1 MPSHS
6 VAILSAM
13 KNLSLA
19 FAPRLYAQFRWMAAL
34 SVALLV
40 GCAAPKPPVPG
51 APPWALTHWTAQDQI
66 AWHEVQFP
74 AKSPTLYS
82 LDTQAPPNSQGQRTA
97 LKADAHESASM
108 LRTAVRI
115 EPGNLAH
122 VSFSWLV
129 PALIDKAD
137 MAHRDLDDS
146 PVRVVLAFE
155 GDRSTFSPKN
165 AMLNELARLVTG
177 EEMPYATLMYVWC
190 NQRPVG
196 SVIHNPRTDRIRKI
210 VVESGAQGLE
220 QWRSYERDIRADF
233 VQAFGEAPG
242 ALVGIGLMT
251 DSDNTH
257 SNTVAWYGPIAL
269 R

>member
-1 MPSHS
+1 
-6 VAILSAM
+6 M
-13 KNLSLA
+13 KYQRQARTPASYGPLL
-19 FAPRLYAQFRWMAAL
+19 FVGTLL
-34 SVALLV
+34 LALLT
-40 GCAAPKPPVPG
+40 GCAAPKPPTPATQPV
-51 APPWALTHWTAQDQI
+51 ALMRWAAQDQ
-66 AWHEVQFP
+66 ATWKDVQFP
-74 AKSPTLYS
+74 AKSPTVYS
-82 LDTQAPPNSQGQRTA
+82 LDTDAPSNGSGQRTA
-97 LKADAHESASM
+97 LKADSRSSVSM
-108 LRTAVRI
+108 VRTPVRI
-115 EPGNLAH
+115 EAADVAQ

-137 MAHRDLDDS
+137 MALRDFDDS
-146 PVRVVLAFE
+146 PVRLVLAFE

-196 SVIHNPRTDRIRKI
+196 SVIQNPRTDRIRKI
-210 VVESGAQGLE
+210 VVESGAQGLK
-220 QWRSYERDIRADF
+220 QWRNYERNIRADF
-233 VQAFGEAPG
+233 ERAFGEAPG

-257 SNTVAWYGPIAL
+257 SNAVAWYGPIAL

>member
-1 MPSHS
+1 MA
-6 VAILSAM
+6 VLIGAM
-13 KNLSLA
+13 LA
-19 FAPRLYAQFRWMAAL
+19 
-34 SVALLV
+34 
-40 GCAAPKPPVPG
+40 GCAALKPMVPPVQPSVH
-51 APPWALTHWTAQDQI
+51 LQWTAQDQA

-74 AKSPTLYS
+74 AKSPTVYS
-82 LDTQAPPNSQGQRTA
+82 LDTLAPPDGNGQRTA
-97 LKADAHESASM
+97 LKADAQSSASM
-108 LRTAVRI
+108 LRTPVRI
-115 EPGNLAH
+115 EPNVLAH

-129 PALIDKAD
+129 PALIDHAD
-137 MAHRDLDDS
+137 MAQRDFDDS
-146 PVRVVLAFE
+146 PVRLVLAFE

-190 NQRPVG
+190 NQRPVE

-210 VVESGAQGLE
+210 VVESGDQGLK

-233 VQAFGEAPG
+233 VHAYGEAPG
-242 ALVGIGLMT
+242 ALVGVGLMT

-257 SNTVAWYGPIAL
+257 SNAIAWYGPIAL

>member
-1 MPSHS
+1 
-6 VAILSAM
+6 M
-13 KNLSLA
+13 KNLRLA
-19 FAPRLYAQFRWMAAL
+19 LMPRPHAWFRWMAIL
-34 SVALLV
+34 SMALLV
-40 GCAAPKPPVPG
+40 ACAAPRSPMTG
-51 APPWALTHWTAQDQI
+51 AQPSAFMQWTAQEQA

-74 AKSPTLYS
+74 AKSPTLYA
-82 LDTQAPPNSQGQRTA
+82 LDTQAPPDGSGQRTA
-97 LKADAHESASM
+97 LKADAQESASM
-108 LRTAVRI
+108 LRTSVRV
-115 EPGNLAH
+115 EPAQLSQ

-137 MAHRDLDDS
+137 MAQRDFDDS
-146 PVRVVLAFE
+146 PVRLVLAFE

-177 EEMPYATLMYVWC
+177 EEMPYATLMYVWS

-210 VVESGAQGLE
+210 VVESGTQGLE
-220 QWRSYERDIRADF
+220 QWRNYERDIRADF
-233 VQAFGEAPG
+233 EHAFGEAPG
-242 ALVGIGLMT
+242 ALVGIGVMT
-251 DSDNTH
+251 DSDNTR

>member
-1 MPSHS
+1 M
-6 VAILSAM
+6 
-13 KNLSLA
+13 LA
-19 FAPRLYAQFRWMAAL
+19 
-34 SVALLV
+34 
-40 GCAAPKPPVPG
+40 GCAGPKPM
-51 APPWALTHWTAQDQI
+51 APTAQTRWTAHDQA

-74 AKSPTLYS
+74 AKSPTAYS
-82 LDTQAPPNSQGQRTA
+82 LDSLAPPDGSGHRTA
-97 LKADAHESASM
+97 LKADAKSSASM
-108 LRTAVRI
+108 LRTPVRI
-115 EPGNLAH
+115 EPDDLAR

-129 PALIDKAD
+129 PALIDHAD
-137 MAHRDLDDS
+137 MAQRDFDDS

-155 GDRSTFSPKN
+155 GDRSKFSPKN

-190 NQRPVG
+190 NQRPVD

-210 VVESGAQGLE
+210 VVESGGQGLK

-233 VQAFGEAPG
+233 ERAFGEPPG

-251 DSDNTH
+251 DTDNTH
-257 SNTVAWYGPIAL
+257 SNAIAWYGPIAL